1 MTTTSPERP
10 LIGVAGV
17 VWRADQ
23 VLLIRRG
30 KAPRA
35 NEWSLPGG
43 RQELGETVAEA
54 ARREVWEETGLE
66 VEVGELVA
74 VVDLIERD
82 AAGQVLFHYTLI
94 DLLAEWRG
102 GEARPGDDAADV
114 AWVTL
119 DELPRY
125 TLWSET
131 ERIIR
136 LAAERRKERPRAH

>member
-1 MTTTSPERP
+1 MPREYPASP
-10 LIGVAGV
+10 LIGVGAV
-17 VWRADQ
+17 IWREDR

-30 KAPRA
+30 KPPRE

-54 ARREVWEETGLE
+54 ARREAREETGLE
-66 VEVGELVA
+66 ITVRDVVA

-82 AAGQVLFHYTLI
+82 ADGRVQFHYTLI
-94 DLLAEWRG
+94 DVLAEWQS
-102 GEARPGDDAADV
+102 GEAVAADDAAEA

-125 TLWSET
+125 NLWSET
-131 ERIIR
+131 ERVIR
-136 LAAERRKERPRAH
+136 LADERRKVSQYAN